1 MPPAVPNAHSPSG
14 GIMKITVW
22 LVTRERDT
30 WIIGAEI
37 LVLAFLLL
45 AAPGP
50 LVRLWVGLPILVHV
64 GYRALT
70 SLPLGQVPGR
80 PVGVAKQRRN
90 QHLRTRIVAFL
101 NEVRRAEN
109 YALRATDVGQIPAE
123 LEENLRSAERRMML
137 AAGEVARVA
146 GRFGASAR
154 GTGVV
159 RERAGS

>member
-1 MPPAVPNAHSPSG
+1 
-14 GIMKITVW
+14 MKITVW

-30 WIIGAEI
+30 WITGAEI
-37 LVLAFLLL
+37 LVLALLLL

-50 LVRLWVGLPILVHV
+50 LVRLWIGLPILAHL

-80 PVGVAKQRRN
+80 PVGVARQRRN

-109 YALRATDVGQIPAE
+109 YALRATDAGQIPAE
-123 LEENLRSAERRMML
+123 IEENLRSAERRMML

-146 GRFGASAR
+146 GRFGAL
-154 GTGVV
+154 G
-159 RERAGS
+159 